1 MRTHVILIP
10 GVCGTG
16 GLNCSSW
23 TVSPSMDGT
32 GGTGGIR
39 MQVPASQILCA
50 GAVLESHRLAVGFP
64 RTTFFLMRPRIIQSH
79 PQSSPKAAPRRPNA
93 ASDGQS
99 ASQDWPKFPN
109 ETPKV
114 LQRETKGW
122 QSSTQN
128 TPEQFKLSS
137 KEIYIHPNSRSTA
150 AAATIHINATRN
162 KFKTDIIYI
171 YIYYI

>member
-1 MRTHVILIP
+1 MDRFAGTP
-10 GVCGTG
+10 GTAGTA
-16 GLNCSSW
+16 
-23 TVSPSMDGT
+23 
-32 GGTGGIR
+32 GIR

-64 RTTFFLMRPRIIQSH
+64 RTTFFLMRPRIVQSH
-79 PQSSPKAAPRRPNA
+79 PQSSPKATPRRPNA

-114 LQRETKGW
+114 LQRETKGG
-122 QSSTQN
+122 QRSPQN

-150 AAATIHINATRN
+150 AAATIHIDCCSPFR
-162 KFKTDIIYI
+162 IIIRVRSPTIFYALTI
-171 YIYYI
+171 F

>member
-1 MRTHVILIP
+1 M
-10 GVCGTG
+10 
-16 GLNCSSW
+16 W
-23 TVSPSMDGT
+23 TVSPDLDGTPGT
-32 GGTGGIR
+32 GGTGR
-39 MQVPASQILCA
+39 QIPGGLFLCA

-64 RTTFFLMRPRIIQSH
+64 RTTFFLMRPRIVQSH
-79 PQSSPKAAPRRPNA
+79 PQSSPKATPRRPNA

-114 LQRETKGW
+114 LQRETKGG
-122 QSSTQN
+122 QRSPQN

-150 AAATIHINATRN
+150 AAATIHINFR
-162 KFKTDIIYI
+162 TDLSKIVVQIRKSI
-171 YIYYI
+171 CFISLDPGRPPLVLSASL

>member
-1 MRTHVILIP
+1 MDRFPRT
-10 GVCGTG
+10 G
-16 GLNCSSW
+16 W
-23 TVSPSMDGT
+23 
-32 GGTGGIR
+32 TGGIR

-64 RTTFFLMRPRIIQSH
+64 RTTFFLMRPRIVQSH
-79 PQSSPKAAPRRPNA
+79 PQSSPKATPRRPNA

-114 LQRETKGW
+114 LQRETKGG
-122 QSSTQN
+122 QRSPQN

-150 AAATIHINATRN
+150 AAATIHMESIPLG
-162 KFKTDIIYI
+162 KTSNVVD
-171 YIYYI
+171 